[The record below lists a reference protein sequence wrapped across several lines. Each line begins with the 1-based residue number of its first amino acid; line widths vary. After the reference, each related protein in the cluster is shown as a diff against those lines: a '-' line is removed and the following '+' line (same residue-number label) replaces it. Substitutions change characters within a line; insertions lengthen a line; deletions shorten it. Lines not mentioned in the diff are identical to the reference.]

1 VAEIEQGK
9 VEKQEQES
17 KALARQVSEA
27 NLAQVKAMVEMDI
40 SLLREKLPGK
50 KEALINHELDM
61 KYLRDRQLIL
71 VPSLCGTLTLLSLNS
86 FVAPT
91 IPVHKA
97 RLEDR

>member
-1 VAEIEQGK
+1 VAKIEQGK

-86 FVAPT
+86 FGAPT